1 MQISFR
7 SSGSLFTFDRHL
19 IISALMFGFN
29 GNSLK
34 YFFLYLYFIGT
45 KEWVR
50 KNLRYT
56 PDQRALLVWDSFRRH
71 LTDGVKELL
80 ARRNVDVAVIP
91 GGLTPVLQPLDKCL
105 NKPFKTRVRA
115 QYQAWM
121 VNGPFTY
128 TPSRK
133 KRAPNKELVLQWVN
147 KAWQEIPAELVIRS
161 FKSCGISNALDGT
174 EDEAV
179 YEEESES
186 GDVLDADDELDNEFD
201 TDSESE
207 DE

>member
-1 MQISFR
+1 
-7 SSGSLFTFDRHL
+7 
-19 IISALMFGFN
+19 MFGFN
-29 GNSLK
+29 GNSLN
-34 YFFLYLYFIGT
+34 YFFLYRYLSFIGT

-50 KNLRYT
+50 KNLRFT
-56 PDQRALLVWDSFRRH
+56 PDQRALLVWDSFRGH

-128 TPSRK
+128 TPSGR
-133 KRAPNKELVLQWVN
+133 KRAPSKELVLQWVN
-147 KAWQEIPAELVIRS
+147 KAWQEIPAELVIRK

-174 EDEAV
+174 EDDAV

-186 GDVLDADDELDNEFD
+186 GDVLDAGDELDNEFD